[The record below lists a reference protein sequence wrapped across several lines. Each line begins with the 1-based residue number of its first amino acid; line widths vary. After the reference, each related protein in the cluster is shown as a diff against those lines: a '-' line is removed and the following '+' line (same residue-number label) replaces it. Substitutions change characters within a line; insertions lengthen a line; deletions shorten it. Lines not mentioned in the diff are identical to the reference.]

1 MKIEWKVDKL
11 LAPLP
16 AALVS
21 CGTMKK
27 ANVLTVSWTGF
38 LNSEP
43 LMTYVAIRPSRYSY
57 RLIKRGK
64 SFVINIPNKKLLH
77 CVDVCGLKSGKD
89 TDKFAECG
97 ITAVESKMVSAPSI
111 LECPISIECE
121 VCDILKNPSHDS
133 FIAKVK
139 TITVDDQYM
148 EGRKF
153 NFVKAGLMMW
163 AHRQY
168 FEVGDFLADT
178 FYTAQENSKS
188 K

>member
-1 MKIEWKVDKL
+1 MKVEWKIDKL

-64 SFVINIPNKKLLH
+64 SFVINIPNKKLLNPKNDY
-77 CVDVCGLKSGKD
+77 VFKINGQK
-89 TDKFAECG
+89 
-97 ITAVESKMVSAPSI
+97 
-111 LECPISIECE
+111 ISMNEFSPYFT
-121 VCDILKNPSHDS
+121 LQKNW
-133 FIAKVK
+133 
-139 TITVDDQYM
+139 T
-148 EGRKF
+148 
-153 NFVKAGLMMW
+153 
-163 AHRQY
+163 
-168 FEVGDFLADT
+168 
-178 FYTAQENSKS
+178 
-188 K
+188 